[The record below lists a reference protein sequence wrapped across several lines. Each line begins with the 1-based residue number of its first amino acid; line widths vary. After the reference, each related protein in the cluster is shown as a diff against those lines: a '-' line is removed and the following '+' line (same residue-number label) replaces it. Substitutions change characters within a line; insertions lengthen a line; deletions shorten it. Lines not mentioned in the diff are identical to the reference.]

1 VAAPARLET
10 SSDDPLASNVRSSS
24 VATSERFRADGLFDS
39 LFPLCRSITGPG
51 IQQTL
56 AILSEVLP
64 LELVKVPSGS
74 QIFDWTVPDEWHVR
88 DARLTGPDGKVYAD
102 FRRTNLSIVNFST
115 GVDRILSLEEL
126 RPHLHSIP
134 TIPDAI
140 PYVTSYYKRTWG
152 FCLAHEELERMPP
165 GRYHAHIDAE
175 HRPGHL
181 VYGHTLLYGKTDREV
196 LLTSYACHPSLAN
209 NELSGPIVLA
219 LLYARIAAW
228 PSRRYTYRF
237 VIAPETIGSIAYLSR
252 YGQHL
257 RGALDAG
264 LVLTCIGGPNRRLS
278 YKTTRREDSL
288 IDRTVLALKKQGDL
302 DVEIRPFIANG
313 GSDERQYNS
322 PGFNLPV
329 GQMARS
335 VYKQYEGYHNSLD
348 TKAFMGINSLLDSV
362 ARLEL
367 LLKAL
372 EGAGR
377 FRNLLPFGEVQLG
390 RRGLY
395 PNTNSP
401 ALWGHT
407 NDTLADNRVFLNRMM
422 TVLNYS
428 DGEHDMIDIAE
439 RCGCKLQDLAPVIA
453 CLEDNGLL
461 ELAGEHA

>member
-1 VAAPARLET
+1 
-10 SSDDPLASNVRSSS
+10 
-24 VATSERFRADGLFDS
+24 
-39 LFPLCRSITGPG
+39 
-51 IQQTL
+51 
-56 AILSEVLP
+56 
-64 LELVKVPSGS
+64 
-74 QIFDWTVPDEWHVR
+74 
-88 DARLTGPDGKVYAD
+88 
-102 FRRTNLSIVNFST
+102 VNFST
-115 GVDRILSLEEL
+115 GIDRTLSFEEL

-134 TIPDAI
+134 NLPEAI
-140 PYVTSYYKRTWG
+140 PYVTSYYQRNWG
-152 FCLAHEELERMPP
+152 FCLPYRELERMPP
-165 GRYHAHIDAE
+165 GPYHAYIDAD

-181 VYGHTLLYGKTDREV
+181 VYGHTLLRGKTNREV
-196 LLTSYACHPSLAN
+196 LISSYACHPSLAN

-219 LLYARIAAW
+219 LLYGRIAAW

-237 VIAPETIGSIAYLSR
+237 VIAPETIGSITYLAR
-252 YGQHL
+252 HGERL
-257 RGALDAG
+257 RQVLDAG
-264 LVLTCIGGPNRRLS
+264 LVLTCVGGPNKRLS
-278 YKTTRREDSL
+278 YKTTRRESSL
-288 IDRTVLALKKQGDL
+288 IDRTVLALAKQGDL

-348 TKAFMGINSLLDSV
+348 TKAFMSIDSLVDSTD
-362 ARLEL
+362 RLEL

-377 FRNLLPFGEVQLG
+377 FRNLAPFGEVQLG

-401 ALWGHT
+401 ELWTYT
-407 NDTLADNRVFLNRMM
+407 NDTLADNRTFLNRVM

-428 DGEHDMIDIAE
+428 DGVHDMVFVAE
-439 RCGCKLQDLAPVIA
+439 RCGCKLQELAPVIA

-461 ELAGEHA
+461 ELCTEAT